1 MLQQIYSPSNKKSQR
16 KFTTTTP
23 KVKMINDGETP
34 AGESSNLIVNYFGK
48 ESEENKSVST
58 HHITSIGSDV

>member
-1 MLQQIYSPSNKKSQR
+1 
-16 KFTTTTP
+16 
-23 KVKMINDGETP
+23 MINDGETP